1 MNVVFAVTLTMVSVA
16 GLLTTV
22 RLLRGPGALDR
33 IVALD
38 MLVTLIV
45 AGAATGIAARRET
58 TSLPVLVVLA
68 LLAFVGTVTA
78 AYLVERREGM
88 R

>member
-1 MNVVFAVTLTMVSVA
+1 MNLVFQITLTMVAVT

-22 RLLRGPGALDR
+22 RLLRGPGVLSRIIALD
-33 IVALD
+33 I
-38 MLVTLIV
+38 LVTLIV
-45 AGAATGIAARRET
+45 AGAATGIAARRDVT
-58 TSLPVLVVLA
+58 ALPVLVVLA

-78 AYLVERREGM
+78 AHLVERREGM

>member
-1 MNVVFAVTLTMVSVA
+1 VNVVFGITLTMVSVA

-45 AGAATGIAARRET
+45 AGAATGIAVRQET
-58 TSLPVLVVLA
+58 TGLPVLVVLA